1 MFPMKGTIK
10 GNWRFSYLLYLIY
23 SHNGF
28 INLLLLKIT
37 IFSMHHIE
45 KNLILNWAILPVA
58 MIGRSDFFISK
69 RSKFL

>member
-37 IFSMHHIE
+37 IFSIE
-45 KNLILNWAILPVA
+45 KNLI
-58 MIGRSDFFISK
+58 
-69 RSKFL
+69 